1 MLDRD
6 RDRRLSVKR
15 HLSGDHLI
23 ERNTERIDVGT
34 GIRISATDLL
44 RRTVMDRS
52 HRIGTDG
59 VGGCRAGDPEVRH
72 LHLAVCR
79 DNDILRLHVAVYDPL
94 RVCSRK
100 AHTYLDRDA
109 CCLPNGKLSLF
120 RNIILE
126 GDSLDQLHYYIIIA
140 RILPHVKNID
150 DIGVCQTGRSL
161 RLSPE
166 LGNERPILPE
176 LRLHDLDRDET
187 IQLRIH
193 RLIDIGHSARAYTA
207 DNLVSLP

>member
-6 RDRRLSVKR
+6 RDRCLSVKR
-15 HLSGDHLI
+15 HLTGDHLI
-23 ERNTERIDVGT
+23 ERNTERVDVGT
-34 GIRISATDLL
+34 GIGISSPHLL

-59 VGGCRAGDPEVRH
+59 VGGCRAGDSEVRH

-79 DNDILRLHVAVYDPL
+79 DNDILRLHIAVNDAL
-94 RVCSRK
+94 GMCSRK
-100 AHTYLDRDA
+100 AHTYLDRDTRG
-109 CCLPNGKLSLF
+109 LPHGKLPLF
-120 RNIILE
+120 RDIILE
-126 GDSLDQLHYYIIIA
+126 GNSLDKFHYYIIIA
-140 RILPHVKNID
+140 RILPDVKNID
-150 DIGVCQTGRSL
+150 DIGIRQTGRSL
-161 RLSPE
+161 CLSPE